1 MRGGFEHQPLE
12 RNSHEYLPEP
22 GKMNNP
28 NVQAAENGAQDAMEF
43 QLWVAKQSA
52 QLSRLKVFASMAK
65 SINDQQ

>member
-1 MRGGFEHQPLE
+1 MSTFQNPTASSFQTQDSRIAA
-12 RNSHEYLPEP
+12 
-22 GKMNNP
+22 GKMNDP
-28 NVQAAENGAQDAMEF
+28 NVQTAQNGAQDAMEF

>member
-1 MRGGFEHQPLE
+1 MSTFQNPVASSFHTQD
-12 RNSHEYLPEP
+12 SKIAA

-28 NVQAAENGAQDAMEF
+28 NVQTAENGAQDAMEF

>member
-1 MRGGFEHQPLE
+1 MSTFQNPSVSSFQTQG
-12 RNSHEYLPEP
+12 SSIAA
-22 GKMNNP
+22 GKANDP
-28 NVQAAENGAQDAMEF
+28 NVQTAQNGAQEAMEF